1 MTKRPEQIQTTR
13 CTNTVARAFG
23 IEATETLRYEH
34 SLNNCLKDAGYRLEA
49 VPTSKGYKTRTTNN
63 WWGQDETKHDSYAT
77 IGQLVGK
84 RTEWA
89 TWKPGMNLV
98 MYSRGHVQAKMADGT
113 IIDTYF
119 KTQRGFKMRPVR
131 SAYIVTKTA

>member
-1 MTKRPEQIQTTR
+1 MTTERIETDR

-23 IEATETLRYEH
+23 IEATKTLKYEAT
-34 SLNNCLKDAGYRLEA
+34 LNDCLRRGGYQLEKVA
-49 VPTSKGYKTRTTNN
+49 TRKGSKTRTTNN
-63 WWGQDETKHDSYAT
+63 WWGQDETTHDSYAT
-77 IGQLVGK
+77 IGQLLGK

-98 MYSRGHVQAKMADGT
+98 MYSKGHVQAKMADGT

-119 KTQRGFKMRPVR
+119 KTQRGFKMRPVK
-131 SAYIVTKTA
+131 SAYIVTKID